1 MIVLFFWFIELL
13 RFLNKVIMFMKSD
26 FKRLFILIW
35 YFLMK
40 FGDVCN
46 LILLVD
52 KFKFVRYFL
61 KNILVLY
68 KRKKNIICYRNDNK
82 VCIMDSRIV
91 N

>member
-1 MIVLFFWFIELL
+1 
-13 RFLNKVIMFMKSD
+13 
-26 FKRLFILIW
+26 
-35 YFLMK
+35 MK

-82 VCIMDSRIV
+82 VCIMDSRII